1 MVKLKACKNAC
12 IKAMSATSSYG
23 ENIENADSYHY
34 NTSKHKV
41 EFFLTKGEWCCSLSF
56 YPKSLIL
63 GKLGFYFTSN
73 VSHLVNLLVLCYYNN

>member
-41 EFFLTKGEWCCSLSF
+41 EFFLTKGEWCCS
-56 YPKSLIL
+56 
-63 GKLGFYFTSN
+63 
-73 VSHLVNLLVLCYYNN
+73 